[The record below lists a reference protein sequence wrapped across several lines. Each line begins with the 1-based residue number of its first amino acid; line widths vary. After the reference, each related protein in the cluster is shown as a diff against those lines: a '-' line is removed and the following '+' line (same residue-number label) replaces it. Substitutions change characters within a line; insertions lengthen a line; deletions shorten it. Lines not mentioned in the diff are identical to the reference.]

1 MTHYMTSS
9 IKKHIVLLC
18 FIVQAF
24 CSFSQENNATALQ
37 LKENTILHFQQ
48 KEYKK
53 AEASATK
60 YLKLNP
66 YDNELTYLLGQTNY
80 YLKNWNKAIDY
91 FKTASKNGFNTA
103 ESQYNIACCYALQ
116 GNKIEAFHWLNKAID
131 NHPSF
136 YYQWMEDTD
145 LTALVED
152 PSYLNKLYN
161 YNRDATDRNSQWMA
175 DISFFDDRMKQF
187 HYNLFSHISEE
198 LWNKKINNL
207 KSEVNSLNDVDI
219 VVKLMQLMAL
229 VGDGH
234 TVLVPPVSGKY
245 QFGMCPFLTYIFED
259 GIYVL
264 EAQKEYQQLLGAKL
278 TAINGRPISEVLQLI
293 KTVIPSDNEF
303 GSKWLQP
310 LALSIPEILYGL
322 KITENRD
329 SFKLTYTKNQET
341 KTIEVKPTEKLT
353 ADFLETWLYGFHELK
368 DWVKVRQSKILS
380 SQLKANEPYWF
391 EYLSNEQIVVFHYNQ
406 VKTNP
411 NESEQQFI
419 NKLNQFIKDNPVKA
433 LVVDLRYNE
442 GGDNTIYRPLLNG
455 IINNEK
461 INKKGKLFVFV
472 GRRTFSAGMCFATE
486 LEKSTQAIFVGEP
499 TGSSPN
505 FVGESGGVFQLPYS
519 GLFVNASNLFWQ
531 NSYAFDN
538 RKYIHPEIYVP
549 PKFSDFKNGIDASL
563 DAVKQHLNKTK

>member
-1 MTHYMTSS
+1 MTSS

-18 FIVQAF
+18 LGLQAF
-24 CSFSQENNATALQ
+24 CSFSQHKNATAPQ
-37 LKENTILHFQQ
+37 LKENIIQYFHQ

-53 AEASATK
+53 AEASAAK

-66 YDNELTYLLGQTNY
+66 HDNKMVYLLGQTNY
-80 YLKNWNKAIDY
+80 YLKDWSKAIGY
-91 FKTASKNGFNTA
+91 FKTALKNGYNTA
-103 ESQYNIACCYALQ
+103 EAKYNIACCYALQ
-116 GNKIEAFHWLNKAID
+116 GNKNKAFLWLNKAID

-136 YYQWMEDTD
+136 YFQWMEDAD
-145 LTALVED
+145 LTALAED
-152 PSYLNKLYN
+152 PIFHNKLYD
-161 YNRDATDRNSQWMA
+161 YDRGATDRTSQWMA
-175 DISFFDDRMKQF
+175 DITFFDDRMRQF

-198 LWNKKINNL
+198 LWSEKINKL
-207 KSEVNSLNDVDI
+207 KSEVNNLNDVDI
-219 VVKLMQLMAL
+219 IFRLMQITAL

-234 TVLVPPVSGKY
+234 TVLVPLVSGKY
-245 QFGMCPFLTYIFED
+245 QFGMCPFLTYIFDD

-264 EAQKEYQQLLGAKL
+264 ETRKEYQQLLGAKL
-278 TAINGRPISEVLQLI
+278 IAIDGKPIDEVLQLI
-293 KTVIPSDNEF
+293 QTVIPSDNEF

-310 LALSIPEILYGL
+310 LALSIPEVLYGL
-322 KITENRD
+322 KITEKRN
-329 SFKLTYTKNQET
+329 SIKLTYIKNQET
-341 KTIEVKPTEKLT
+341 NSIQVKVTEKLT
-353 ADFLETWLYGFHELK
+353 ADFLETWLYGFHKLK
-368 DWVKVRQSKILS
+368 DWVRVKQSKIPA
-380 SQLKANEPYWF
+380 SQLKTDEPYWF
-391 EYLSNEQIVVFHYNQ
+391 EYLSEEQMVVFHYNQ

-411 NESEQQFI
+411 NENEQDFMDRLSEFI
-419 NKLNQFIKDNPVKA
+419 DKNPVKA

-455 IINNEK
+455 IIANEK
-461 INKKGKLFVFV
+461 INKKGKLFVLV

-538 RKYIHPEIYVP
+538 RKYIAPDIYIP
-549 PKFSDFKNGIDASL
+549 PKYSDFKNGMDAPL
-563 DAVKQHLNKTK
+563 EAVKQYLNKSE